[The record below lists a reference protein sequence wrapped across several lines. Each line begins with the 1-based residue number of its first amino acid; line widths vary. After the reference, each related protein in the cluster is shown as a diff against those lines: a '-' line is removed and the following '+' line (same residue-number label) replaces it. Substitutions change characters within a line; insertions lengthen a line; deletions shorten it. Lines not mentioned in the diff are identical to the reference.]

1 MKLFKNFAILTTAII
16 ALLSCGCEMF
26 GDDTPVNKPTISIS
40 ELEFDAETMTVKA
53 IITPSSNTE
62 AWSYKVENSVD
73 GPKEYTKREWSFGDD
88 IFFDVTYGVQYTV
101 SAFAENKGGK
111 SEVVTKSIC
120 PMPEGEVAISIG
132 EITLN
137 EKTMEAEAT
146 ITPSSNTTTWY
157 WSYAEKDSE
166 AELVW
171 TAVESNKQKSVA
183 FAYEWGK
190 EYVLRAYSTCGAVE
204 SGVMEAECYF
214 EPSVPTI
221 TVSKPMFDEVTMTVS
236 FEVTP
241 SEDTYKWYWGPKYD
255 VTGEPQVPAEYYDN
269 EARTVSYEV
278 VYDVEYTFVF
288 GAVNAINKG
297 DKKEVEFSVISPCVD
312 IAIENLTAYS
322 LDAVIT
328 KKDHCAKYV
337 AGAVHTEAYNR
348 NTFIEQAQASLN
360 PDESYP
366 FAVFNS
372 ATESRTFSEQDLV
385 RNSLITSNENAGLML
400 VPGTSYTIAVYGENE
415 EGMYSVTTK
424 EFVAPE
430 ATLNG
435 NVKVSLS
442 VDNIT
447 ETSATVNIEA
457 ESACKI
463 LAGCMDPAVTKADTD
478 NPFDFEGKSDAEI
491 CNYLISMTHAI
502 PSLYTEPVTQHLG
515 NLAIGGT
522 YYAYVIAIKDGK
534 IGEVA
539 FEKFTTKTP
548 SLTGVAKITSA
559 EIVEQTS
566 HESVTVLLGTDSN
579 ATKVRLY
586 AAPSND
592 HAAYK
597 DNLEYIM
604 DANTYQNYREE
615 YTVVDGMATATV
627 NIYHPGSNYYMYA
640 VAVDKE
646 GKAGEM
652 VCVARMAGL
661 DSDFYTTIEEIIQ
674 EINVDLTGT
683 ATVDM
688 VINITGQVDDRISLT
703 VNTDT
708 RSDNAVKVW
717 LVRFNGK
724 INEIEDNV
732 RYSLSEYADT
742 KRLLGS
748 YKEAK
753 VGYPLKYEDGGSD
766 WDPKYEALQEYSAQW
781 GGDIL
786 VAVTLDSDG
795 KFRIHSYYAAGGSV
809 VVLE

>member
-1 MKLFKNFAILTTAII
+1 MKTLKQLTFAIV
-16 ALLSCGCEMF
+16 ALCLSFIGVSCDKEPAGAT
-26 GDDTPVNKPTISIS
+26 GNTPTIGIL
-40 ELEFDAETMTVKA
+40 EPEFDANSMTVKVMIA
-53 IITPSSNTE
+53 PSTDAT
-62 AWSYKVENSVD
+62 AWYYKVEWSEQTADYTKVE
-73 GPKEYTKREWSFGDD
+73 GAAAKEIEFEVQYGVEYT
-88 IFFDVTYGVQYTV
+88 I
-101 SAFAENKGGK
+101 SAYAENKSGK
-111 SEVVTKSIC
+111 SDVVTKKFC
-120 PMPEGEVAISIG
+120 QMPTDEVAIAIG

-137 EKTMEAEAT
+137 EETMEAKAM
-146 ITPSSNTTTWY
+146 IYPSANTTKWY
-157 WSYAEKDSE
+157 WRAYEKDSIKCE
-166 AELVW
+166 WIGGEG
-171 TAVESNKQKSVA
+171 TTEKMIS

-190 EYVLRAYSTCGAVE
+190 TYIVEAYAECGAIKSE
-204 SGVMEAECYF
+204 ETSAECYF
-214 EPSVPTI
+214 EPTIPTI
-221 TVSKPMFDEVTMTVS
+221 TVSKPIFDEATMTVS

-241 SEDTYKWYWGPKYD
+241 SEDTHHWYWGPMYD

-297 DKKEVEFSVISPCVD
+297 DKKEIEFSVISPCVD

-415 EGMYSVTTK
+415 KGMYSVTTK
-424 EFVAPE
+424 EFIAPE

-442 VDNIT
+442 VDNIS
-447 ETSATVNIEA
+447 ETSATVNVEA
-457 ESACKI
+457 ATAYKI
-463 LAGCMDPAVTKADTD
+463 IVGYMDPAVTKADTD
-478 NPFDFEGKSDAEI
+478 NPFDFEGKSDEEI
-491 CNYLISMTHAI
+491 RNYLISMTHAI
-502 PSLYTEPVTQHLG
+502 PTLYTEPITRSID

-522 YYAYVIAIKDGK
+522 YYAYAIAIKDGK
-534 IGEVA
+534 IGDVS
-539 FEKFTTKTP
+539 FKKFATKTP

-615 YTVVDGMATATV
+615 YEIVDGVATAVVD
-627 NIYHPGSNYYMYA
+627 IYHPGTNYYLYA
-640 VAVDKE
+640 VAVDQD

-652 VCVARMAGL
+652 VCVAQMAGL
-661 DSDFYTTIEEIIQ
+661 ETEYYTTIEEVEE
-674 EINVDLTGT
+674 EINIDLNGTG
-683 ATVDM
+683 TVDM
-688 VINITGQVDDRISLT
+688 VISITGKSEDRISLT

-708 RSDNAVKVW
+708 RSANAQKVW
-717 LVRFNGK
+717 IIRFNGN
-724 INEIEDNV
+724 ITQIEDEV
-732 RYSLSEYADT
+732 KYAFAEYADT
-742 KRLLGS
+742 KKVKGS
-748 YKEAK
+748 YKEGK

-766 WDPKYEALQEYSAQW
+766 WDPKYEALQEYNATY
-781 GGDIL
+781 GGDVL
-786 VAVTLDSDG
+786 VAVVLDTDG
-795 KFRIHSYYAAGGSV
+795 KFNIYSYYAAGGSV
-809 VVLE
+809 NLY

>member
-1 MKLFKNFAILTTAII
+1 MRNFKLF
-16 ALLSCGCEMF
+16 ALLVATLSLLLGVSCEQFM
-26 GDDTPVNKPTISIS
+26 GDDTVVNKPTISIS
-40 ELEFDAETMTVKA
+40 DVEFDASTMMAKV
-53 IITPSSNTE
+53 IIEPSQNAS
-62 AWSYKVENSVD
+62 AWYYKVEGAEASV
-73 GPKEYTKREWSFGDD
+73 EYTKIDGAFEDD
-88 IFFDVTYGVQYTV
+88 VFFEVIYGVEYTI
-101 SAFAENKGGK
+101 SAYAENKAGM
-111 SEVVTKSIC
+111 SDVATKLFC
-120 PMPEGEVAISIG
+120 QMPEGELTIAIG

-137 EKTMEAEAT
+137 EQTMKAEAT
-146 ITPSSNTTTWY
+146 IYPSSNATKWY
-157 WSYAEKDSE
+157 WKGCDKSN
-166 AELVW
+166 
-171 TAVESNKQKSVA
+171 ESNTEWIAVDGNKEQKVL

-190 EYVLRAYSTCGAVE
+190 EYVLSAYAVCGVVE
-204 SGVMEAECYF
+204 SKVVSKECYF

-221 TVSKPMFDEVTMTVS
+221 TVSKPMFDEASMTVS

-297 DKKEVEFSVISPCVD
+297 DKKEIEFSVISPCVD

-337 AGAVHTEAYNR
+337 AGAVHTETYNR

-415 EGMYSVTTK
+415 EGMYTVTTK

-478 NPFDFEGKSDAEI
+478 NPFDFEGKSNAEI

-515 NLAIGGT
+515 NLAIGST

-597 DNLEYIM
+597 DDLEYIM

-615 YTVVDGMATATV
+615 YNVVDGAATATV

-652 VCVARMAGL
+652 VCIARMAGL
-661 DSDFYTTIEEIIQ
+661 DSDFYTTIEEIIE

-683 ATVDM
+683 ATVDLQ
-688 VINITGQVDDRISLT
+688 ITIKEQVDDRISLT

-786 VAVTLDSDG
+786 VAVTLDSDD

-809 VVLE
+809 VVL